1 MRRFV
6 TLAVLL
12 LFSIP
17 FGISISGCSKGTP
30 VVYCN
35 GGSSG
40 PIVGQPF
47 AITLQPR
54 IFGISLNYAQI
65 GQVSAPSATDC
76 KGTAATISSYTYGV
90 FDANGQADMT
100 IADVAPTTGKLCAG
114 TWNRNSGGGIAD
126 FTTCNPD
133 Q

>member
-17 FGISISGCSKGTP
+17 FGISVSGCSKGTP

-40 PIVGQPF
+40 PIVVNASASGL
-47 AITLQPR
+47 AGGTL
-54 IFGISLNYAQI
+54 
-65 GQVSAPSATDC
+65 
-76 KGTAATISSYTYGV
+76 TIQTVPPPLGE
-90 FDANGQADMT
+90 
-100 IADVAPTTGKLCAG
+100 L
-114 TWNRNSGGGIAD
+114 
-126 FTTCNPD
+126 
-133 Q
+133 